1 MFSGGKIVADAVRT
15 NVTVHIKSGD
25 WVAIEMF
32 HHAFLASY
40 ALYGDLHNPMRFVYI
55 EHRKAVA

>member
-1 MFSGGKIVADAVRT
+1 MVVNSRQEPFWKG
-15 NVTVHIKSGD
+15 GD

-55 EHRKAVA
+55 EHGKAVA